1 MANMKHYFSKLS
13 SLQEERNY
21 TVEDLKAAG
30 FSRKTIESVLEQQYK
45 MLDKLGVKCERID
58 LK

>member
-1 MANMKHYFSKLS
+1 MKHYFSKLS